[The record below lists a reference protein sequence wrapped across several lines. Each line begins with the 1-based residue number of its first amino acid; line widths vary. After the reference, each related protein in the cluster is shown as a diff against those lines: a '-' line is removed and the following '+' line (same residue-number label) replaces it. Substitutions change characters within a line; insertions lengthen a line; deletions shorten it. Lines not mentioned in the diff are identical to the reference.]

1 MIISTDS
8 LAFVLNL
15 PNSDGDGRDESLI
28 NGYITFV
35 GRLGTDIES
44 IGSELPTDENR
55 ITQNRFANNIFR
67 ISIPDSINDPGENG
81 IHEIVDNFYD
91 KDDHDVRFE
100 ITITDVAGNQISWTD
115 VKKVRIDLTPPS
127 ISLISS
133 TSSEGW
139 YNINDTINIRIR

>member
-1 MIISTDS
+1 MKFDHPIIVDQRIPMVGSLQTITGKVVGQLNDSLVYSVGRESFWNISTDS

-44 IGSELPTDENR
+44 IGSELPIPENR

-67 ISIPDSINDPGENG
+67 ISM
-81 IHEIVDNFYD
+81 
-91 KDDHDVRFE
+91 
-100 ITITDVAGNQISWTD
+100 
-115 VKKVRIDLTPPS
+115 
-127 ISLISS
+127 LI
-133 TSSEGW
+133 
-139 YNINDTINIRIR
+139 R